1 MVDSKEYDNNEK
13 NNLLE
18 LLNQIEYED
27 ISSAKCSE
35 VLHDL
40 EVYKLS
46 NEIIKVSFLKL
57 ANEAIMVLNANIV
70 GKDNNS
76 SFVFSNEVKFIKS
89 IIEIA
94 NDKNKVLKLYKNQDK
109 IRNELLESLK

>member
-1 MVDSKEYDNNEK
+1 
-13 NNLLE
+13 
-18 LLNQIEYED
+18 
-27 ISSAKCSE
+27 
-35 VLHDL
+35 
-40 EVYKLS
+40 
-46 NEIIKVSFLKL
+46 
-57 ANEAIMVLNANIV
+57 MVLNANIV

-94 NDKNKVLKLYKNQDK
+94 NDKNKLLKLYKNQDK